1 MTGANLKNSSND
13 EGMETGTGWEIK
25 VWPMDGWQDGM
36 EDDMNVCGEG
46 APYSNTVSDY
56 VTYADAY
63 QLQDRYS

>member
-36 EDDMNVCGEG
+36 EDDMNVCVATLEREHRI
-46 APYSNTVSDY
+46 AILCLTM
-56 VTYADAY
+56 
-63 QLQDRYS
+63 